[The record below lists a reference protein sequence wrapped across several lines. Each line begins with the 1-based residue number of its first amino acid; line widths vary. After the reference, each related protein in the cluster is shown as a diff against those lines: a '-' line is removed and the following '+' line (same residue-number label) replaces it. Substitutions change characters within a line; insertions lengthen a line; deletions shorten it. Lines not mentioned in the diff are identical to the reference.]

1 MWFWAEIDACVWKTP
16 FPGFSGSPLVPKPPT
31 ADLLKM
37 ADPTLTE
44 VMTELSNIRRDVLAE
59 VASIRRQVDRIVR
72 NLPTLA
78 AANSDADLKRE
89 MAVKDQRRKAD
100 ISQITRGRK

>member
-1 MWFWAEIDACVWKTP
+1 
-16 FPGFSGSPLVPKPPT
+16 
-31 ADLLKM
+31 M